1 MSIMF
6 KPFSPKPFYDA
17 AWKWAGGVV
26 GEGNMQNKSGAR
38 RRVMNSGQVSCADGA
53 WDSGRIRD

>member
-26 GEGNMQNKSGAR
+26 GEGNMQN
-38 RRVMNSGQVSCADGA
+38 
-53 WDSGRIRD
+53 